1 MPRFVNTIEFT
12 PETVVNQTDIE
23 VNLKIERIDNYHDE
37 LSNANF
43 KDDIW
48 KLVLAYFNIC
58 IQYDIPFST
67 FDQLR
72 AISRSSKVAS
82 RAFLFL
88 GINQYDSI
96 EYIQK
101 AIPEMEKDLGF
112 CFHWIAKID
121 WENSIKEANMPDNYK
136 YLTNIVKLVS
146 SYMSENELQEL
157 FQFINGSNI
166 DSEPV
171 LQRNIIDLRSKLGE
185 RVLRELPYKS
195 PKINNNYHIQI
206 EEHVTVRLLLHAP
219 IAVAESIT
227 NVQKE
232 YTIWGGDEKREVIRR
247 NIQYSQYLTPNFYNK
262 TILHALNKI

>member
-1 MPRFVNTIEFT
+1 
-12 PETVVNQTDIE
+12 
-23 VNLKIERIDNYHDE
+23 
-37 LSNANF
+37 
-43 KDDIW
+43 
-48 KLVLAYFNIC
+48 
-58 IQYDIPFST
+58 
-67 FDQLR
+67 
-72 AISRSSKVAS
+72 
-82 RAFLFL
+82 
-88 GINQYDSI
+88 
-96 EYIQK
+96 
-101 AIPEMEKDLGF
+101 
-112 CFHWIAKID
+112 
-121 WENSIKEANMPDNYK
+121 MPDDYK

-146 SYMSENELQEL
+146 SYMSENEWQEL

-195 PKINNNYHIQI
+195 TKINNNYHNQN

-227 NVQKE
+227 IVQKE